1 VLVANAQPLDPK
13 GSMVKHLLL
22 PVFWHPLC
30 NKYCM
35 STVSIK
41 ERSWVARVAAWKL
54 GVDSVALTLGD
65 TIHLHNAAAEVLVCD
80 RRWLIH
86 ELKHVEQFRRYGFF
100 RFTILYLWES
110 LLNGYWDN
118 RFEIEAREAEGSI
131 H

>member
-1 VLVANAQPLDPK
+1 
-13 GSMVKHLLL
+13 
-22 PVFWHPLC
+22 
-30 NKYCM
+30 M
-35 STVSIK
+35 STVNIK

-110 LLNGYWDN
+110 LLNGYWAN